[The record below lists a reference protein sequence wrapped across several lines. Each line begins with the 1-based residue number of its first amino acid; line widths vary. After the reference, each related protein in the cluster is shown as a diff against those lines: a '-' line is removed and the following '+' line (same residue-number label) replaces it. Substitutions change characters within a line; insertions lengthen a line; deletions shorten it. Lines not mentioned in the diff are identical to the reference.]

1 MSETFQEQT
10 QTSSRRFINR
20 ILCPTNLSPS
30 SDEALRYGVAFAR
43 AYNAKL
49 YLCYVAEDPKKLEPE
64 QVNQFFLESIAPY
77 ISVTD
82 TPWIHWDGII
92 ASGEAEEVIP
102 KLATEHNVDLIIM
115 RSRRRPYAAM
125 LLGSVA
131 EAVCHT
137 ATCPVLVTHQ
147 REQEWVDLAGE
158 INLKRILVAYDF
170 SEYSNLA
177 LSYGLS
183 LAQEFQTELHLMNV
197 APNSPNSLDA
207 PSQDKV
213 LDTNKA
219 LEHLQEKIPNE
230 AHLWAKIIPV
240 ITTGK
245 PYHQIL
251 SYVQENNIDLVCI
264 GAHGT
269 EDNSWALFGSNA
281 DRVLRQASCPV
292 LIVHSKQNIISTQR

>member
-1 MSETFQEQT
+1 MSEKIQEQP
-10 QTSSRRFINR
+10 SKSNRRFINS

-49 YLCYVAEDPKKLEPE
+49 YLCYVAENPEALEPE
-64 QVNQFFLESIAPY
+64 QVNNFFLESIAPY

-82 TPWIHWDGII
+82 VPWIHWDGII
-92 ASGEAEEVIP
+92 AKGEAEEVIP
-102 KLATEHNVDLIIM
+102 KLAAEHNIDLIIM
-115 RSRRRPYAAM
+115 RSRRRPYGAM
-125 LLGSVA
+125 LLGSTA

-137 ATCPVLVTHQ
+137 ATCPVLVTHPQ
-147 REQEWVDLAGE
+147 EQEWVDLAGE
-158 INLKRILVAYDF
+158 IKLKQILVAYDF
-170 SEYSNLA
+170 SEHSDLA

-197 APNSPNSLDA
+197 APNS
-207 PSQDKV
+207 
-213 LDTNKA
+213 LDTLSEDKELDKNKA
-219 LEHLQEKIPNE
+219 IEHLRGRIPAE
-230 AHLWAKIIPV
+230 AHLWAKITPV

-251 SYVQENNIDLVCI
+251 AYAQENNIDLICI
-264 GAHGT
+264 GAHGI

-281 DRVLRQASCPV
+281 DRVLRQAKCPV
-292 LIVHSKQNIISTQR
+292 LIIHKANQTEEKL

>member
-1 MSETFQEQT
+1 MPEKSQEQT
-10 QTSSRRFINR
+10 QASGRQFINR

-30 SDEALRYGVAFAR
+30 SDEALRYGVAIAR

-49 YLCYVAEDPKKLEPE
+49 YLCYAAEDPQKLEPE
-64 QVNQFFLESIAPY
+64 QVNKLFLDSIAPY

-82 TPWIHWDGII
+82 RPWINWEGII
-92 ASGEAEEVIP
+92 TQGEATEVIP
-102 KLATEHNVDLIIM
+102 RLAKEHQIDLIVM

-125 LLGSVA
+125 LLGSTA

-147 REQEWVDLAGE
+147 QEREWVDLAGE

-170 SEYSNLA
+170 SEYSDLA

-197 APNSPNSLDA
+197 SPNSLENSSEKSESGLDKA
-207 PSQDKV
+207 TKHLREQIPSD
-213 LDTNKA
+213 
-219 LEHLQEKIPNE
+219 

-240 ITTGK
+240 IATGK

-251 SYVQENNIDLVCI
+251 NYAQENSIDLICI
-264 GAHGT
+264 GARGT
-269 EDNSWALFGSNA
+269 EDSAWALFGSNA

-292 LIVHSKQNIISTQR
+292 LIAHIAKTS